1 MCHCNGI
8 PNRVMFRV
16 EGLFLARSSEGFKQG
31 SGEDRV
37 VAQSVALSRNGYWT
51 QRLGV
56 VFKDCHLIGFS
67 KLGSTSLRSS
77 GLLRYHH
84 PLGNVFRT

>member
-1 MCHCNGI
+1 MEFLTESCSGLKDFFWLAVQ
-8 PNRVMFRV
+8 RVSSRV
-16 EGLFLARSSEGFKQG
+16 VGKTKL
-31 SGEDRV
+31 

-56 VFKDCHLIGFS
+56 VFKDCHLISFS
-67 KLGSTSLRSS
+67 KLGFTSLRSS